1 MSEKVKGILL
11 REETLEAML
20 ALSDEQRG
28 KLILALFAD
37 SGMCEE
43 PELDPMTR
51 MAFICIVPGV
61 RRAQEEA
68 SRRYAVSVE
77 NGKKGGRPRKQPV
90 QGVIEE
96 TEGIT
101 EKPMGFEETCR
112 LEKNQN
118 QIKPNETKPS
128 EINSDTLSE
137 CLSGQSP
144 DDPSRQ
150 EDSESEG
157 HAGKRPACPVK
168 EIVAMYHDILSE
180 HPRVEI
186 INAQRR
192 GAINARW
199 ADIGTRLKAT
209 GREDSREARLE
220 YMAQVF
226 RRAARSSFLTGKAV
240 CRDGKTYMATFDML
254 MRPNGFTGV
263 IEGKYDDRG

>member
-11 REETLEAML
+11 REEKLEAML

-28 KLILALFAD
+28 RLILALFAD
-37 SGMCEE
+37 SGMCPT

-51 MAFICIVPGV
+51 MAFLCIVPGV

-68 SRRYAVSVE
+68 SRRYAASVE

-90 QGVIEE
+90 QDVIEE

-128 EINSDTLSE
+128 EINNDTLSE

-144 DDPSRQ
+144 DDPFLPEESK
-150 EDSESEG
+150 SEG
-157 HAGKRPACPVK
+157 HAGKRPPCPVK
-168 EIVAMYHDILSE
+168 EIVAMYHDILPE

-199 ADIGTRLKAT
+199 ADIGNRLKEK
-209 GREDSREARLE
+209 GSEDSREIRLE
-220 YMAQVF
+220 YMRQVF
-226 RRAARSSFLTGKAV
+226 LKASRSSFLTGHVAG
-240 CRDGKTYMATFDML
+240 RDGKPYMVTLDKL
-254 MRPNGFTGV
+254 MSPSGFIGV
-263 IEGKYDDRG
+263 IEGRYNDR

>member
-28 KLILALFAD
+28 RLILALFAD
-37 SGMCEE
+37 SGMCSA

-51 MAFICIVPGV
+51 VAFLCIVPGV
-61 RRAQEEA
+61 RRAQED
-68 SRRYAVSVE
+68 SYRRYTANVE

-90 QGVIEE
+90 QESNEE
-96 TEGIT
+96 TDGLT
-101 EKPMGFEETCR
+101 EKPMGFENETQ
-112 LEKNQN
+112 KP
-118 QIKPNETKPS
+118 KPNQTKLNQTN
-128 EINSDTLSE
+128 INIDTLSE
-137 CLSGQSP
+137 CMSGQSP

-168 EIVAMYHDILSE
+168 EIVAMYHDILPE

-199 ADIGTRLKAT
+199 AEIGNRLKEK
-209 GREDSREARLE
+209 GSEDSREARLE
-220 YMAQVF
+220 YMKHVF
-226 RRAARSSFLTGKAV
+226 IKASRSSFLTGHVAG
-240 CRDGKTYMATFDML
+240 RDGKTYMVTLDKL
-254 MRPNGFTGV
+254 MSPSGFLGV
-263 IEGKYDDRG
+263 IEGRYNDR

>member
-1 MSEKVKGILL
+1 MSDKVKGILL

-28 KLILALFAD
+28 RLILALFAD
-37 SGMCEE
+37 SGMCPA

-51 MAFICIVPGV
+51 VAFLCIVPGV
-61 RRAQEEA
+61 RRAQED
-68 SRRYAVSVE
+68 SYRRYTANVE

-90 QGVIEE
+90 QESNEE
-96 TEGIT
+96 TDGLT
-101 EKPMGFEETCR
+101 EKPMGFEDETQ
-112 LEKNQN
+112 KP
-118 QIKPNETKPS
+118 KPNQTKLNQTN
-128 EINSDTLSE
+128 INIDTLSE
-137 CLSGQSP
+137 CMSGQSP

-168 EIVAMYHDILSE
+168 EIVAMYHDILPE

-199 ADIGTRLKAT
+199 ADIGNRLKEK
-209 GREDSREARLE
+209 GSEDSREARLE
-220 YMAQVF
+220 YMKHVF
-226 RRAARSSFLTGKAV
+226 LKASRSSFLTGRV
-240 CRDGKTYMATFDML
+240 VGRDGKTYMVTLDKL
-254 MRPNGFTGV
+254 MSPSGFIGV
-263 IEGKYDDRG
+263 IEGRYNDR

>member
-28 KLILALFAD
+28 KLLLALFAD
-37 SGMCEE
+37 SGMCPT
-43 PELDPMTR
+43 PELDPMTH
-51 MAFICIVPGV
+51 MAFLCIVPGV

-68 SRRYAVSVE
+68 SRRYAASVE

-90 QGVIEE
+90 QDVIEE

-128 EINSDTLSE
+128 EINNDTLSE

-144 DDPSRQ
+144 DAPSLP
-150 EDSESEG
+150 EESESEG

-168 EIVAMYHDILSE
+168 EIVAMYHDILPE

-186 INAQRR
+186 LNETRR
-192 GAINARW
+192 RSISARW
-199 ADIGTRLKAT
+199 SDIGTRLKEK
-209 GREDSREARLE
+209 GREDSRGARLA
-220 YMAQVF
+220 YMRQI
-226 RRAARSSFLTGKAV
+226 FLKASQSDFLCGRTT
-240 CRDGKTYMATFDML
+240 CRDGKTYMVTFDKL
-254 MRPNGFTGV
+254 MSPSGFIGV
-263 IEGKYDDRG
+263 IEGKYDNRG